1 MSMKKKI
8 LIVCAILLL
17 ILVVPIPT
25 ARMKDGGSKEYIALT
40 YKIIAWQ
47 HDCGDKIFE
56 KTCIYFFPDN
66 RLPVGELLD
75 REMQKLKES

>member
-1 MSMKKKI
+1 MSVKKKI

-17 ILVVPIPT
+17 ILVIPIPFGT
-25 ARMKDGGSKEYIALT
+25 YKEGGTKEYRALT
-40 YKIIAWQ
+40 YKIIAWH

-66 RLPVGELLD
+66 RLSLDELFE

>member
-1 MSMKKKI
+1 MKKKI
-8 LIVCAILLL
+8 LIICAILLL

-40 YKIIAWQ
+40 YKIIAW
-47 HDCGDKIFE
+47 HRDDGDKIFE

-66 RLPVGELLD
+66 RMSVDELFD
-75 REMQKLKES
+75 REMQKLKEP

>member
-1 MSMKKKI
+1 MKKKI
-8 LIVCAILLL
+8 LIICAILLL

-40 YKIIAWQ
+40 YKIIAWH
-47 HDCGDKIFE
+47 HDCGDKFFE
-56 KTCIYFFPDN
+56 KTCIYFFLDN